1 MPYLAWIFIHFCPL
15 RSAQKITGLKAWV
28 TWSVTTWTT
37 DSPSSQLAAKFACS
51 SRWSA
56 EPDGEKPPSDTA
68 ALPRLTF
75 FMRCGNAKRHYRH
88 SITPPDCTC
97 LYLHKERKANKKK
110 EEKKSPVS
118 LQNHPFTAVPL
129 LLAVDF
135 PKGQIVTP
143 GHIRHIPPHGGALL
157 QLPNGLTV
165 NEGGAYRFFQD
176 GVETKC
182 KVVVLFF

>member
-1 MPYLAWIFIHFCPL
+1 MPYLAWIFFYFCPL

-68 ALPRLTF
+68 ALLRPTF
-75 FMRCGNAKRHYRH
+75 FTRCGNAKRHYRH

-97 LYLHKERKANKKK
+97 LYLRKESKANKKK
-110 EEKKSPVS
+110 EEKKISAKSPIHCCSIAACRRFPQRSNCDPRPHQAHPSTRRSTAATSQRLNCEWGRS
-118 LQNHPFTAVPL
+118 LSL
-129 LLAVDF
+129 LS
-135 PKGQIVTP
+135 G
-143 GHIRHIPPHGGALL
+143 RGGN
-157 QLPNGLTV
+157 QMQSCC
-165 NEGGAYRFFQD
+165 F
-176 GVETKC
+176 
-182 KVVVLFF
+182 LFLNK